1 MAPLARTLGC
11 AHPSE
16 TVAEAISREILLI
29 CSLDGDRNHSETL
42 QGVPSCVAKCFCN
55 ATETNSPRTLRLSR
69 ATAGLL
75 LNLGRTF
82 PVDILELAW
91 IVRKKPI
98 WSTS

>member
-1 MAPLARTLGC
+1 VPLR
-11 AHPSE
+11 
-16 TVAEAISREILLI
+16 
-29 CSLDGDRNHSETL
+29 
-42 QGVPSCVAKCFCN
+42 N

-75 LNLGRTF
+75 LNLDRTC